1 MPKPRNGEADG
12 ADGADGESSDG
23 GSSEA
28 ERNRELNT
36 SLPWCL
42 ALIRAL
48 KPLDSQSSKAPSQGC
63 NQGPAVN
70 TTTFGEPSCPSEKL
84 PQ

>member
-1 MPKPRNGEADG
+1 MPKPRNGEA
-12 ADGADGESSDG
+12 AGESGGSSDG
-23 GSSEA
+23 GSSGSGGD
-28 ERNRELNT
+28 RGLNT

-48 KPLDSQSSKAPSQGC
+48 KPLDSQSFKAPSQGC
-63 NQGPAVN
+63 SQGPAVN

>member
-1 MPKPRNGEADG
+1 MPKPRNGEADEE
-12 ADGADGESSDG
+12 DGDSNVGNGSDAG
-23 GSSEA
+23 
-28 ERNRELNT
+28 RKRDLNT

-48 KPLDSQSSKAPSQGC
+48 KPPDSQSFRTPSQGC

-70 TTTFGEPSCPSEKL
+70 ITTLREPLCPSEKL